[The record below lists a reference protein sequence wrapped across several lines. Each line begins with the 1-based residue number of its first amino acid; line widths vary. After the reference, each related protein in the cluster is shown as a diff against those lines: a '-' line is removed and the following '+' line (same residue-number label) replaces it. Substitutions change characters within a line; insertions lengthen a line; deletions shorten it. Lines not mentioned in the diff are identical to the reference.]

1 MYLIQ
6 FVLHYQVF
14 LLVLLFLI
22 RNNYRNEVSTV
33 NDYIECDRALSD
45 FVKAS
50 NYLTNQSRLFVVNH
64 DTIYLNN
71 YLDEIKNK
79 KTRRNSVDI
88 IELSHSN
95 DGVDNKILMALKASD
110 EICKTE
116 LYAMRLVCECYD
128 IDYLAYEELRKI
140 FISKEDLALPR
151 AGKIRKAND
160 LLFNKDYIIAK
171 NKIDDYV
178 NDTLVEL
185 INLIH
190 KLHVIL

>member
-1 MYLIQ
+1 MPKNIRDRSLKGIKVHTLCGILVAIMCV
-6 FVLHYQVF
+6 FCIF

-95 DGVDNKILMALKASD
+95 DGVDNIVGAFLR
-110 EICKTE
+110 IVGH
-116 LYAMRLVCECYD
+116 RQCEHV
-128 IDYLAYEELRKI
+128 
-140 FISKEDLALPR
+140 
-151 AGKIRKAND
+151 GM
-160 LLFNKDYIIAK
+160 
-171 NKIDDYV
+171 V
-178 NDTLVEL
+178 
-185 INLIH
+185 
-190 KLHVIL
+190 LHVNGF